1 MLSIILLQ
9 KEKKMEKI
17 KALIVLMSL
26 ALSPMALA
34 GMGHK
39 KMKMMKSDE
48 SSQIMEK
55 HMAKMESH
63 IEKMNHTIDKINNM
77 L

>member
-39 KMKMMKSDE
+39 KMKMMKSEQMMQQREVVRNLEVVAQDF
-48 SSQIMEK
+48 MLK
-55 HMAKMESH
+55 N
-63 IEKMNHTIDKINNM
+63 MNH
-77 L
+77 